1 MLPFGSMR
9 IVQHVY
15 LRRSAEEGQT
25 MSMPALRPVT
35 TIDELLALPEDGQR
49 HELLDGVHVV
59 SPAPAYLHQKVLM
72 RFTKALLEAVAA
84 RDDLQLLASP
94 ADIVLGP
101 KTLVQPD
108 LFVLRI
114 DPAKPPTSW
123 KDVGVPLLAIEVLS
137 PSTAPRDRGAKRR
150 IYQRAGVAEYW
161 VVDSDAGLIERW
173 MPSDVRPEIVDE
185 VLTWDIDG
193 ERLLEQRVEA
203 LFSR

>member
-1 MLPFGSMR
+1 
-9 IVQHVY
+9 
-15 LRRSAEEGQT
+15 

-72 RFTKALLEAVAA
+72 RFTKALLGAVAA

-101 KTLVQPD
+101 RTLGAAGPCSSSGLTRPIRPRVGRTLASRWWPSKY
-108 LFVLRI
+108 LRH
-114 DPAKPPTSW
+114 PPPH
-123 KDVGVPLLAIEVLS
+123 GIAG
-137 PSTAPRDRGAKRR
+137 PSAGS
-150 IYQRAGVAEYW
+150 YQRAGVAEYW
-161 VVDSDAGLIERW
+161 VVDSDAALIERW
-173 MPSDVRPEIVDE
+173 MPGDVRPEIVDE
-185 VLTWDIDG
+185 VLTWAIDG

>member
-1 MLPFGSMR
+1 
-9 IVQHVY
+9 
-15 LRRSAEEGQT
+15 
-25 MSMPALRPVT
+25 MPALRPVT

-114 DPAKPPTSW
+114 DPAKPPNSW

-161 VVDSDAGLIERW
+161 VVDSDAALIERW

>member
-1 MLPFGSMR
+1 MPHADPMR
-9 IVQHVY
+9 TLRHVN
-15 LRRSAEEGQT
+15 LRRSAEGGQN

-101 KTLVQPD
+101 RTLVQPD

-114 DPAKPPTSW
+114 DPANPPMTW
-123 KDVGVPLLAIEVLS
+123 KDVGVPLLAVEVLS

-161 VVDSDAGLIERW
+161 VVDSDAALIERW
-173 MPSDVRPEIVDE
+173 MPGDVRPEIVDV